1 MLHGPITRRYFV
13 SYLGSAAAAR
23 PLAARAQQPAK
34 LRLKPEWAVSAAC
47 IGNPIYKS
55 QRGSKKARAFLA
67 GLPTYANGSVERPL
81 GGLSR

>member
-1 MLHGPITRRYFV
+1 MKRHDFITL
-13 SYLGSAAAAR
+13 LGGAAAR

-55 QRGSKKARAFLA
+55 QRRSKKARAFLA